1 MSSQDILVVGATGN
15 QGYAV
20 ATQLLERGHIVHA
33 LMRDISSDKAKHLS
47 SLGVVLHAG
56 DLTSKLSILA
66 AMVNVQG
73 VFAALPTSPMHEE
86 VVYLGNI
93 IEAARE
99 CQVEHL
105 VFSSVARTGDHET
118 FPGWSD
124 SYPLAWYWKDKHD
137 AENLVRA
144 SGFKYWTILRPAS
157 FMQNFCRPLCDLL
170 FPALTREHK
179 LQLAYRPDT
188 RLHLVHTG
196 DIGVFAANAFDSPL
210 DYTGRSIALAS
221 ESLTGTE
228 IATLLSRIS
237 GVEIKVEFLGD
248 EQVAAMREQGLGLI
262 IDAQIWQREI
272 GYGVDIEALQE
283 YGVSL
288 RHLADLRR
296 EELGW

>member
-1 MSSQDILVVGATGN
+1 MSPQAILVVGATGN

-20 ATQLLERGHIVHA
+20 VTQLLQRGHTVHA
-33 LMRDISSDKAKHLS
+33 FMRNVSSDKAKHLG

-56 DLTSKLSILA
+56 DLASKPSILA
-66 AMVNVQG
+66 AMENVRG

-86 VVYLGNI
+86 VVSLGNI

-99 CQVEHL
+99 RQVEHFI
-105 VFSSVARTGDHET
+105 FSSVARTGDHES

-124 SYPLAWYWKDKHD
+124 TYPMAWYWKDKHE
-137 AENLVRA
+137 AENLVRTA
-144 SGFKYWTILRPAS
+144 GFKYWTILRPAS
-157 FMQNFCRPLCDLL
+157 FIQNFCRPLCDFL
-170 FPALTREHK
+170 FPALAREHK
-179 LQLAYRPDT
+179 LQLPYRPDT

-210 DYTGRSIALAS
+210 NYTGRSIALAS

-228 IATLLSRIS
+228 MAALLSRIS

-248 EQVAAMREQGLGLI
+248 EQVAALKEQCLGLI
-262 IDAQIWQREI
+262 IDSQVWQREI
-272 GYGVDIEALQE
+272 GYNVDIEALQA

-288 RHLADLRR
+288 RHLIDLRR